1 MKEVKAY
8 MSSHK
13 SNNNVYQTAS
23 EALLMDVEFEIREAV
38 AKINCPNVPVTQIR
52 ATLHTFV
59 SLDIS
64 PWKLFRLYSRIWGW
78 NVRYKQAKSVER
90 IHTDSKDENIP
101 F

>member
-23 EALLMDVEFEIREAV
+23 EALLMDVEYEIRDAV
-38 AKINCPNVPVTQIR
+38 AKINRPNVSVTQIR

-64 PWKLFRLYSRIWGW
+64 PWKLFRLYSRVWGW
-78 NVRYKQAKSVER
+78 HLLYKKARLEEEEKE
-90 IHTDSKDENIP
+90 EELL

>member
-23 EALLMDVEFEIREAV
+23 EALLMDVEYEIRDAV

-52 ATLHTFV
+52 ATLHTFI

-64 PWKLFRLYSRIWGW
+64 PWKLFRLYSRVWGW
-78 NVRYKQAKSVER
+78 HLLYKKARLEEEEKE
-90 IHTDSKDENIP
+90 EELL